1 MTTPATPTILSTLKS
16 STLGLIITLLLVTS
30 LAIFVTI
37 GVQSQSMTI
46 PLTGAALTALAA
58 LGSWIARS
66 RLISQLSAMQEVLS
80 RLAKGDV
87 AVDLPET
94 EGAGDLIQI
103 FRSLRIIRD
112 TAKDNTRFRA
122 ETTGQINAIAKA
134 QAVIEFNMDGTI
146 ITANDHF
153 LNAVGYRLDEIK
165 GQHHS
170 MFVEPEFKESS
181 EYRSFWEKLNRGEY
195 ESREYKRIG
204 KGGKEVWIQASYN
217 PILDVDGKPFKVVKY
232 ATDVTEQKLQYANF
246 SGQINA
252 IAKAQAVIE
261 FNMDGTII
269 TANDHFLNAMG
280 YRLDEIKGQH
290 HSMFVEPEFKQSSE
304 YRSFWEKLNRG
315 EHEAMEYKRIG
326 KGGKEVWIQAS
337 YNPILDLNGKPFKVV
352 KYATDVTE
360 QKLQYANFS
369 GQINAIAKAQAV
381 IEFNMDGTIITA
393 NDHFL
398 NAMGYRLDEIK
409 GQHHSMFVEPE
420 FKQSSEYR
428 SFWEKLNRGEH
439 EAMEYKRIGKGG
451 KEVWIQASYN
461 PILDVNGKPFKVV
474 KYATDVTEQKLQN
487 IINQNIKTA
496 TDGVRTNIMLVN
508 QDHTVIYMN
517 KTMQDMLKTKET
529 QLRTDLRALD
539 FNNPVGAKID
549 AFHKDP
555 SCLCNILDNSG
566 VTSESHIEV
575 AGIEFDLV
583 INRIND
589 ASGKPA
595 GAVMEWAD
603 VTEKLATET
612 ADAERSSENLR
623 IKTALDGAKTNVM
636 VADPDYNII
645 YMNETMMEMMRDNEA
660 KLRTVLPNLNA
671 SKLIGTNIDVF
682 HKDPAHQRGILNNLT
697 STIETHLELAGIEF
711 DLVVSPIRDASGTR
725 SGTIV
730 EWEDVTEKLA
740 TVRNDALL
748 SSENL
753 RIKTALDSAK
763 TNVMVADADYN
774 IVYMN
779 ETMVDM
785 MRTNEAALKTVL
797 PRLDASKLIGTNID
811 VFHKN
816 PAHQRG
822 ILGNLTSTIETH
834 LELAGI
840 EFDLVVS
847 PILDA
852 TGERN
857 GTVVEWEDVTA
868 KLAKERADTQLA
880 NDNQRIKIALDN
892 ASTNVMVADK
902 DLNIVYMNDILRKMM
917 HEAEAELR
925 KVLPKFDANNLIG
938 TNIDIFHKN
947 PAHQRGMMQNL
958 TTTIDSNIKVGIF
971 DFNLVVNPV
980 TGADGERLGTVV
992 EWKDMTQELA
1002 IEAEING
1009 VVDAAAAGEFSKRVS
1024 TDDKEGFMLS
1034 LANNMNA
1041 ICANTQSATDDLA
1054 RVLAE
1059 LAKGNLTEKIEA
1071 DYEGTFELLK
1081 NSANET
1087 ADQLTSIVTQVNSSA
1102 GEVASAAAEL
1112 STGSDDLSR
1121 RTEAQASALEETAA
1135 SMEELAVT
1143 VKQNADNADDANKLA
1158 NQSREMAV
1166 NGGDVAKEAVAAMG
1180 VIEES
1185 SQKVSDIIGVIDD
1198 LAFQTNLLAL
1208 NAAVEAA
1215 RAGEAGKGFAVVAEE
1230 VRTLAQRSAQASNEI
1245 KSLITSS
1252 NSQIKE
1258 GVELVNNAGTALG
1271 EIMSSISKV
1280 AEIVAEIASASSEQ
1294 TQGIDEVNVAIA
1306 EMDDMTQQN
1315 SSLVEQST
1323 AAARVLERQA
1333 AEMQRLMA
1341 FFKVEEGGAAIPS
1354 AAASPALVQQQQV
1367 QRAMAAEPVVT
1378 PRLKKKAA
1386 GGGGAAER
1394 DSDWAE
1400 F

>member
-1 MTTPATPTILSTLKS
+1 MTTSATPSILRNLKS
-16 STLGLIITLLLVTS
+16 STLGLTISLLLVTS
-30 LAIFVTI
+30 LAIFVLI
-37 GVQSQSMTI
+37 GVQSQSVTI
-46 PLTGAALTALAA
+46 PLIGAVLTALAA
-58 LGSWIARS
+58 YGSWFART
-66 RLISQLSAMQEVLS
+66 RFTSQLAIMEKALS
-80 RLAKGDV
+80 KLAKGDI

-94 EGAGDLIQI
+94 ADADDLNSIYQTI
-103 FRSLRIIRD
+103 TDIRD
-112 TAKDNTRFRA
+112 QA
-122 ETTGQINAIAKA
+122 EMTNRQQSALGSA
-134 QAVIEFNMDGTI
+134 Q
-146 ITANDHF
+146 
-153 LNAVGYRLDEIK
+153 
-165 GQHHS
+165 
-170 MFVEPEFKESS
+170 
-181 EYRSFWEKLNRGEY
+181 
-195 ESREYKRIG
+195 
-204 KGGKEVWIQASYN
+204 
-217 PILDVDGKPFKVVKY
+217 
-232 ATDVTEQKLQYANF
+232 
-246 SGQINA
+246 
-252 IAKAQAVIE
+252 
-261 FNMDGTII
+261 
-269 TANDHFLNAMG
+269 
-280 YRLDEIKGQH
+280 
-290 HSMFVEPEFKQSSE
+290 
-304 YRSFWEKLNRG
+304 
-315 EHEAMEYKRIG
+315 
-326 KGGKEVWIQAS
+326 
-337 YNPILDLNGKPFKVV
+337 
-352 KYATDVTE
+352 
-360 QKLQYANFS
+360 
-369 GQINAIAKAQAV
+369 
-381 IEFNMDGTIITA
+381 
-393 NDHFL
+393 
-398 NAMGYRLDEIK
+398 
-409 GQHHSMFVEPE
+409 
-420 FKQSSEYR
+420 
-428 SFWEKLNRGEH
+428 
-439 EAMEYKRIGKGG
+439 
-451 KEVWIQASYN
+451 
-461 PILDVNGKPFKVV
+461 
-474 KYATDVTEQKLQN
+474 
-487 IINQNIKTA
+487 
-496 TDGVRTNIMLVN
+496 TNIMVADADYN
-508 QDHTVIYMN
+508 IVYMN
-517 KTMQDMLKTKET
+517 DTMLEMMRANET
-529 QLRTDLRALD
+529 QLRTVLPRLNANKLIGT
-539 FNNPVGAKID
+539 NID
-549 AFHKDP
+549 QFHKDP
-555 SCLCNILDNSG
+555 SHQRNILQHLN
-566 VTSESHIEV
+566 TTITTHLEL

-583 INRIND
+583 VSPVHD
-589 ASGKPA
+589 AQGQRSGT
-595 GAVMEWAD
+595 VVEWED
-603 VTEKLATET
+603 VTEKLAKERD
-612 ADAERSSENLR
+612 DAEKSSDNLR

-645 YMNETMMEMMRDNEA
+645 YMNKTMQDMMRENEA
-660 KLRTVLPNLNA
+660 TLRTVLPGLDA

-682 HKDPAHQRGILNNLT
+682 HKDPAHQRGILNNLTTTITTHLELAGIEFDLVVSPIRDAQGNRSGTIVEWEDVTEKLAKERDDAQLSSENLRIKTALDSAKTNVMVADVDYNIVYMNETMIDMMKVNEATLKTVLPRMDVSKLIGTNIDVFHKNPAHQRGILNNLT

-711 DLVVSPIRDASGTR
+711 DLVVSPI
-725 SGTIV
+725 
-730 EWEDVTEKLA
+730 
-740 TVRNDALL
+740 
-748 SSENL
+748 
-753 RIKTALDSAK
+753 
-763 TNVMVADADYN
+763 
-774 IVYMN
+774 
-779 ETMVDM
+779 
-785 MRTNEAALKTVL
+785 
-797 PRLDASKLIGTNID
+797 LDAN
-811 VFHKN
+811 
-816 PAHQRG
+816 
-822 ILGNLTSTIETH
+822 
-834 LELAGI
+834 
-840 EFDLVVS
+840 
-847 PILDA
+847 
-852 TGERN
+852 GERN

-868 KLAKERADTQLA
+868 KLAKERADAQLA

-917 HEAEAELR
+917 HEAEPELR
-925 KVLPKFDANNLIG
+925 KVLPKFDANSLIG
-938 TNIDIFHKN
+938 TNIDVFHKN

-980 TGADGERLGTVV
+980 TGDDGERLGTVV

-1041 ICANTQSATDDLA
+1041 ICANTQAATDDLA

-1087 ADQLTSIVTQVNSSA
+1087 ADQLTTIVTQVNSSA
-1102 GEVASAAAEL
+1102 SEVASAAAEL

-1166 NGGDVAKEAVAAMG
+1166 NGGEVAKEAVAAMG

-1252 NSQIKE
+1252 NTQIKE

-1271 EIMSSISKV
+1271 DIMDSISKV

-1315 SSLVEQST
+1315 SSLVEEST

-1333 AEMQRLMA
+1333 SEMQRLMS
-1341 FFKVEEGGAAIPS
+1341 FFKVAEGGAGIP
-1354 AAASPALVQQQQV
+1354 AAASPALVQQGQV

-1378 PRLKKKAA
+1378 PNLKKKAA
-1386 GGGGAAER
+1386 GGGGAKGR